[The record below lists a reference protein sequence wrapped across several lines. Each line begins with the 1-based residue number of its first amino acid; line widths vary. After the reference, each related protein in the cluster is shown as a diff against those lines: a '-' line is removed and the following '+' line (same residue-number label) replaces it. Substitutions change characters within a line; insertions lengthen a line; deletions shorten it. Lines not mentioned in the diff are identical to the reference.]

1 MGSANAN
8 LHDLM
13 ALSFFHSDPF
23 FAPRRHDAL
32 FTTLMTH
39 DTSDLDAFLHA
50 SATGL
55 ACDVLENENDFSVRA
70 SLPGI
75 KESDISITHKD
86 GLLMISADSGS
97 EVDEE
102 RDGFHHREIRS
113 GHFSRSIRLPKTA
126 DFESNSVT
134 ASLENGILQI
144 TVPKKSE
151 ALPKQITITTPG
163 SSL

>member
-1 MGSANAN
+1 MGTSSRNFT
-8 LHDLM
+8 HDLM
-13 ALSFFHSDPF
+13 ALSFLHSDPF
-23 FAPRRHDAL
+23 FAPRHHDAL
-32 FTTLMTH
+32 FATLMTH
-39 DTSDLDAFLHA
+39 AP
-50 SATGL
+50 SAAGL

-75 KESDISITHKD
+75 KESDISITQKD
-86 GLLMISADSGS
+86 SLLTITADSSS
-97 EVDEE
+97 EVEDEHE
-102 RDGFHHREIRS
+102 GFHHREIRS

-126 DFESNSVT
+126 DFESDSVV

-151 ALPKQITITTPG
+151 AQPKQITITTPS